1 MAELVSGA
9 LEVEVRVEGASERVL
24 AEIERRWPRVARTGG
39 PTTPSSEPDGRG
51 VRTLRHV
58 LQDEREVAGMADL
71 IVRDG
76 ARLLALVPHQATLED
91 LFVEA
96 VETREV

>member
-1 MAELVSGA
+1 MAA
-9 LEVEVRVEGASERVL
+9 
-24 AEIERRWPRVARTGG
+24 RVADRG
-39 PTTPSSEPDGRG
+39 PTTPSSDPESTG
-51 VRTLRHV
+51 VRTLRYV
-58 LQDEREVAGMADL
+58 LQDERDAAALADL

-91 LFVEA
+91 LFIQS